1 MTCRR
6 TTPTGVAP
14 DMLTIEEAA
23 RVVRIGRS
31 AAYKL
36 ARDYLTTNGDS
47 GLPAKRIGGQLRV
60 PRHMLEE
67 YIGGPI
73 TWPIADAP
81 VDDALANEIPAGATE
96 SVTLAEPIQITRR
109 RASRRNG
116 SQLALGLDG

>member
-23 RVVRIGRS
+23 RILRIGRS

-36 ARDYLTTNGDS
+36 AREYLATNGAS
-47 GLPAKRIGGQLRV
+47 GIPAVRVGGQRRV
-60 PRHMLEE
+60 PRHRLEE
-67 YIGGPI
+67 HIGGPI
-73 TWPIADAP
+73 TWPIPDTPVADSTADTSEP
-81 VDDALANEIPAGATE
+81 VR
-96 SVTLAEPIQITRR
+96 LAETIPLDRP
-109 RASRRNG
+109 RATRRNG